1 MSQTGETAYILAALA
16 IEQERLRAVAD
27 PEYAPRLLVV
37 NNRSKSSLVRLVGQI
52 LDIGAAIEVGEVA
65 I

>member
-1 MSQTGETAYILAALA
+1 LSQTGETAYILAALA